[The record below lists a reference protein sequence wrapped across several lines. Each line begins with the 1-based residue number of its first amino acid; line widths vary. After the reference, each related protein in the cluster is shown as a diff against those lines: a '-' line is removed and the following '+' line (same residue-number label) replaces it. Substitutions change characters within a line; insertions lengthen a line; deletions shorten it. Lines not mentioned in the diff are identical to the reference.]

1 MKISSKRGFTLIELM
16 IVVAIIGI
24 LASIAYPS
32 YQNYI
37 ERTKR
42 LEAQTT
48 MQGISNKL
56 AAYKV
61 SHGGFKTVATA
72 SIFDTKIPSDGAT
85 NYNLEI
91 KDIDNQDLTAI
102 DAKTHTWKLT
112 AIPANSMVGTGN
124 LTLDSTGK
132 QCWEKTAGACE
143 PWDGK

>member
-32 YQNYI
+32 YQNYV

-91 KDIDNQDLTAI
+91 KDIDGNALTAKG
-102 DAKTHTWKLT
+102 AKTYTWKLIAT
-112 AIPANSMVGTGN
+112 PTNTMAGTGK
-124 LTLDSTGK
+124 LTLDSSGQ
-132 QCWEKTAGACE
+132 QCWEKTSGACE
-143 PWDGK
+143 PWDSK